1 MDQLAP
7 LMEGHDPSQVVLT
20 SALTREGI
28 PQLVELLMA
37 MAPST
42 LERIVLEI
50 PPQRGDVLAMLHREG
65 HVESHA
71 TDPETG
77 VALVTALIPRKYVAG
92 LVEFLPV
99 PQV

>member
-1 MDQLAP
+1 
-7 LMEGHDPSQVVLT
+7 
-20 SALTREGI
+20 
-28 PQLVELLMA
+28 
-37 MAPST
+37 
-42 LERIVLEI
+42 
-50 PPQRGDVLAMLHREG
+50 MLHREG